1 MFPKLVLTS
10 DAGAKSLPRVPLA
23 SAGRNEAWL
32 RDFLLRHPEVLPAA
46 EIDLAFADP
55 IPLCREMAT
64 PAGPID
70 AVFVNRHGALTVV
83 ECKLWRNPQARRE
96 VVGQIL
102 DYAKELARWR
112 YEDLQREVSR
122 SLRQSGNALFR
133 LVADRHPGTD
143 EATFVDA
150 VGRNLR
156 SGRFLLLVAGDGIR
170 EGTEAIVQFMQE
182 HSGMRFTFGLVEM
195 AGYEMPDGQLLVQ
208 PRVLARTVALERT
221 VLRFTEPAGNLSAG
235 DALATESVET
245 DGDTDDT
252 PPALRR
258 RDPALIEADRRF
270 WERFGQ
276 VLKLDD
282 PSQPP
287 PRRRGVGHIRYD
299 LGAPEARIV
308 AYRARSAGLIGTYI
322 VFRGE
327 AGARLFAALESERP
341 ELDAELRAAS
351 PEGELEWGED
361 DTTKWVAMRLRE
373 PSPWTPEDD
382 TRHIGWLAA
391 VGNAFVNAFRP
402 RVQRLAAILHG
413 A

>member
-10 DAGAKSLPRVPLA
+10 ADDPPVSLERVPLA
-23 SAGRNEAWL
+23 SGDRNEAWL
-32 RDFLLRHPEVLPAA
+32 RDFLLRHPEALPAA
-46 EIDLAFADP
+46 EIDPAYADP
-55 IPLCREMAT
+55 IPVCRELAT
-64 PAGPID
+64 PAGPVD
-70 AVFVNRHGALTVV
+70 AVFVNRDGALVVV

-122 SLRQSGNALFR
+122 ALRRPGNALYG

-143 EATFVDA
+143 ETGFVDA

-156 SGRFLLLVAGDGIR
+156 NGRFLLLVAGDGIR

-195 AGYEMPDGQLLVQ
+195 AGYHLPGGRLVVQ

-221 VLRFTEPAGNLSAG
+221 VVRVVGEAGIASPAEPDGG
-235 DALATESVET
+235 DEAENDAEA
-245 DGDTDDT
+245 

-258 RDPALIEADRRF
+258 RDPALAEADRRF
-270 WERFGQ
+270 WERFGRC
-276 VLKLDD
+276 LRLDD

-287 PRRRGVGHIRYD
+287 PRRRGFGHIRYD
-299 LGAPEARIV
+299 LGTPAARIV
-308 AYRARSAGLIGTYI
+308 AYRARSASLVGTYAT
-322 VFRGE
+322 FPGE
-327 AGARLFAALESERP
+327 AGARMFAALEAERP
-341 ELDAELRAAS
+341 EIDGVLRAAS
-351 PEGELEWGED
+351 LSGELEWGGD
-361 DTTKWVAMRLRE
+361 ADSKWVAMRLRE
-373 PSPWTPEDD
+373 LADQWTPDD
-382 TRHIGWLAA
+382 DSRHLAWLAA

-402 RVQRLAAILHG
+402 RIRRIVAETQG
-413 A
+413 T